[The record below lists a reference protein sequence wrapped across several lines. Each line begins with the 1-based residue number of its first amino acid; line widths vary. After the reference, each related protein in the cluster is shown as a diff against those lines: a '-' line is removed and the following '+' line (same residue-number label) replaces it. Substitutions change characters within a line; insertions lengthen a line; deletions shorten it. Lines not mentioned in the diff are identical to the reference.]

1 MTETPQQAYI
11 SKVHLKGYKSIRD
24 LEIDFK
30 PGLNIIIGPNGS
42 GKTNFL
48 EFIDI
53 QNKRS
58 LNKEYSEKQIPNLE
72 SQISFYQKLKY
83 GSPFEYYL
91 RKFKIE
97 NTTLKNNG
105 SLTRILKVSEN
116 IEDLNNKIVIK
127 RDYDLSSEGI
137 INYKEVHINE
147 NLKYYIQDLLSNNY
161 LTFNNPLNEL
171 LKNKLEI
178 HVYQEIV
185 DEKEIYDTDGDII
198 DHEIRYIQSA
208 YIRNMGIGKLGF
220 IEKIVASSFFNDD
233 INTIESNISETIN
246 DLKFSSIFLNILNK
260 YTPISEVAF
269 DINSITKDHED
280 DDSIDF
286 DNIFLIFL
294 VNGKWIK
301 WDELSDGTKRMF
313 YLFGNV
319 YFSEKKKIL
328 LIEEPELGIHPDQL
342 YKLMDFLKEQ
352 SKEKQIIITTHSP
365 DVLNILGADELDR
378 IIVTKYDNE
387 KGTIMRKL
395 KAPQIEKA
403 RRYME
408 SAGLFLSDY
417 WVHSDLEAAAYE
429 TEEED

>member
-48 EFIDI
+48 EFLKNSLERNYIELNGNFSFTFKFENI
-53 QNKRS
+53 NISTWEVSYTYKRH
-58 LNKEYSEKQIPNLE
+58 NNHNIIKEIFDDKKPFNIVYPDNS
-72 SQISFYQKLKY
+72 KLKSLQNIGGITPY
-83 GSPFEYYL
+83 IEVSELKPFCKINYNTPLNIPLLDSPYSTDENQLFNFPQFASFEEFIDKKLNHISYSL
-91 RKFKIE
+91 QGFSQEIAGENLSAFFKADVKMIE
-97 NTTLKNNG
+97 NLQRFSPIKNFE
-105 SLTRILKVSEN
+105 ISE
-116 IEDLNNKIVIK
+116 
-127 RDYDLSSEGI
+127 SA
-137 INYKEVHINE
+137 
-147 NLKYYIQDLLSNNY
+147 
-161 LTFNNPLNEL
+161 
-171 LKNKLEI
+171 
-178 HVYQEIV
+178 
-185 DEKEIYDTDGDII
+185 
-198 DHEIRYIQSA
+198 RYIPDNNQYHLAFLS
-208 YIRNMGIGKLGF
+208 Y
-220 IEKIVASSFFNDD
+220 VFFVND
-233 INTIESNISETIN
+233 
-246 DLKFSSIFLNILNK
+246 
-260 YTPISEVAF
+260 
-269 DINSITKDHED
+269 
-280 DDSIDF
+280 
-286 DNIFLIFL
+286 
-294 VNGKWIK
+294 KWLTWK
-301 WDELSDGTKRMF
+301 QLSDGTKRLF
-313 YLFGNV
+313 YIIHEV
-319 YFSEKKKIL
+319 TYFERGIY

-378 IIVTKYDNE
+378 IIVTKNDNE

-395 KAPQIEKA
+395 QLPQIEKA